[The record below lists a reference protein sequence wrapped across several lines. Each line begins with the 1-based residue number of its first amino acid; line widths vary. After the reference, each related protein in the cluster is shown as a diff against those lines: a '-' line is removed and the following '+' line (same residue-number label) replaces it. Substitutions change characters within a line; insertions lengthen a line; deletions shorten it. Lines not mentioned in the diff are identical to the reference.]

1 MNVAELTND
10 YYLFGGKGDVWSGTA
25 HIYESGKGNLCGKPA
40 LSTNWVHVERVQH
53 AGCPTCIEKYKK
65 QRLEKVLG
73 FGFYEN

>member
-1 MNVAELTND
+1 MNKSELTND
-10 YYLFGGKGDVWSGTA
+10 YFLFGGKGDVWSNTA

-40 LSTNWVHVERVQH
+40 LSSNWVQRDGVEE
-53 AGCPTCIEKYKK
+53 AGCPTCVEAYKK